1 MSGNAITTAAQERDW
16 NALTEALTT
25 AFLGL
30 GYYAA
35 LEIALTRAHAF
46 LPTWESHHPESTW
59 AKGLLVWI
67 VSYGVSPANLP
78 QEAGLPHNSPG
89 AANFQQALIDL
100 ARGAEKQTPLE
111 NRLRF
116 LASAVSQ
123 VIVAELAAAWY
134 ADHPAAWAEQT
145 AHGDDIEP
153 NGLTVRQRIYLDFWD
168 DPQTATRDTAAWLEV
183 AAVVEQK
190 SQGL

>member
-1 MSGNAITTAAQERDW
+1 MNSIIATLAPTRDW
-16 NALTEALTT
+16 TALTEALTN

-30 GYYAA
+30 DYYAA
-35 LEIALTRAHAF
+35 LEIALTRAHGF
-46 LPTWESHHPESTW
+46 IPTWEAHQPEATW

-67 VSYGVSPANLP
+67 VSYGLAPANLP

-134 ADHPAAWAEQT
+134 ADHPDAWAEQVER
-145 AHGDDIEP
+145 GDEIEP
-153 NGLTVRQRIYLDFWD
+153 SGLTVRQRIYLDFWY
-168 DPQTATRDTAAWLEV
+168 DPVTAERDTAAWLEIA
-183 AAVVEQK
+183 AAVDKKAQPR
-190 SQGL
+190 

>member
-1 MSGNAITTAAQERDW
+1 VNAIATHAPARDW
-16 NALTEALTT
+16 AALTEALTN
-25 AFLGL
+25 AFLSL
-30 GYYAA
+30 DFYAA

-46 LPTWESHHPESTW
+46 IPTWESHHPEATW

-67 VSYGVSPANLP
+67 VSYGVAPANLP
-78 QEAGLPHNSPG
+78 QEAGMPHSSPG

-100 ARGAEKQTPLE
+100 ARGVEKQTPLE

-134 ADHPAAWAEQT
+134 ADHPEAWAEQSER
-145 AHGDDIEP
+145 GDELEP
-153 NGLTVRQRIYLDFWD
+153 NGLTVRQRIYLDFWY
-168 DPQTATRDTAAWLEV
+168 DPQTAARDTAAWLEV
-183 AAVVEQK
+183 AAAVEQK
-190 SQGL
+190 SRR

>member
-1 MSGNAITTAAQERDW
+1 MNAIPTAAAARDW
-16 NALTEALTT
+16 NTLTEALTT

-30 GYYAA
+30 DYYAA

-46 LPTWESHHPESTW
+46 IPTWEANHPDATW

-67 VSYGVSPANLP
+67 VSYGVAPANLP
-78 QEAGLPHNSPG
+78 QEAGLPHHSPG

-116 LASAVSQ
+116 LANAVSQ
-123 VIVAELAAAWY
+123 VLVAALAAAWY
-134 ADHPAAWAEQT
+134 ADHPDAWAEQH
-145 AHGDDIEP
+145 ARGDAVEDS
-153 NGLTVRQRIYLDFWD
+153 GLTVRQRIYLEFWY
-168 DPQTATRDTAAWLEV
+168 DPLTAARDTAAWLEI
-183 AAVVEQK
+183 AAALERK
-190 SQGL
+190 R